1 MQFHVQSAAEPLP
14 GGFPRFPHHESVSA
28 LWTQKWAG
36 ACAAGLYPFTD
47 GWLAD
52 FEPIFTELRTISDDD
67 PAILY
72 RPDDYARPFLRVGD
86 RLAAAARVAAEWD
99 SAEQARELFLRA
111 AAVYRMARFPIVR
124 SPLGQEAWKKGK
136 AAYEQGGRLLDAPS
150 VPVAIK
156 FTRCDTA
163 VGDRDTDIEAY
174 LRLPRGL
181 QPAAGWPVMLFVC
194 GLDAYRTDHT
204 PRTEAHVDQGCATL
218 SFEIPGTGD
227 CPAAPNDPE
236 SADRLI
242 SSVLDWIVAGAAEFG
257 FDPDTI
263 LVRGVSTGGYYAL
276 RAAHTHADRLFA
288 VVAEGAGCHYMFD
301 AAWISAQNRMEYPF
315 ALTDALAYKFGY
327 RDPDPAAAVA
337 RYAADARRFSL
348 ADSGVLASPA
358 CRLLVINGAQD
369 SIFPIEDSI
378 LAGTQGE
385 STDLVV
391 LGGRGHMGNPG
402 AEEIVYAWLDKALAT
417 RP

>member
-1 MQFHVQSAAEPLP
+1 
-14 GGFPRFPHHESVSA
+14 
-28 LWTQKWAG
+28 
-36 ACAAGLYPFTD
+36 
-47 GWLAD
+47 
-52 FEPIFTELRTISDDD
+52 
-67 PAILY
+67 
-72 RPDDYARPFLRVGD
+72 
-86 RLAAAARVAAEWD
+86 
-99 SAEQARELFLRA
+99 
-111 AAVYRMARFPIVR
+111 
-124 SPLGQEAWKKGK
+124 
-136 AAYEQGGRLLDAPS
+136 LDAPS